1 MQTTST
7 RLGVEAA
14 SPSITPSK
22 PGGDGQRLLA
32 VQALR
37 AVAVILV
44 LFAHCIDGAEDALG
58 TPRQAHFFFWE
69 NFGSAG
75 LDIFFVISGFIVS
88 LVAARAAN
96 PRANAAQ
103 GQRGS
108 KTGLFLIRRITRIFP
123 LYWLLTAIFFFER
136 IQHNPVTWR
145 ALFSLQTLLLLPSM
159 GFPQKA
165 PLLSI
170 GWSLLFEL
178 YFYLVLSTFLFLT
191 PRAVVRN
198 TTLFLGAM
206 VVLGALIGIR
216 HPLLVVWM
224 NPMVLEFVLG
234 CLIGLL
240 YVRLRNSG
248 ARVSSIAKWFA
259 LFGAVLLA
267 ATVFTGYGSASES
280 STILAGDDCWLRLGV
295 WGFPSAL
302 LVGGVIFWAPAMRSL
317 LARLLVFLGDASY
330 SIYLCGIPAQVIIN
344 YCWRRI
350 WKPGPDVGVFFGVVV
365 CAAVGVACYMLIERP
380 LMRFFH
386 NWYKPNP
393 FGESAQAGGRGSSV
407 GS

>member
-1 MQTTST
+1 
-7 RLGVEAA
+7 
-14 SPSITPSK
+14 
-22 PGGDGQRLLA
+22 
-32 VQALR
+32 
-37 AVAVILV
+37 
-44 LFAHCIDGAEDALG
+44 
-58 TPRQAHFFFWE
+58 
-69 NFGSAG
+69 
-75 LDIFFVISGFIVS
+75 
-88 LVAARAAN
+88 
-96 PRANAAQ
+96 
-103 GQRGS
+103 
-108 KTGLFLIRRITRIFP
+108 
-123 LYWLLTAIFFFER
+123 
-136 IQHNPVTWR
+136 
-145 ALFSLQTLLLLPSM
+145 
-159 GFPQKA
+159 
-165 PLLSI
+165 
-170 GWSLLFEL
+170 
-178 YFYLVLSTFLFLT
+178 
-191 PRAVVRN
+191 
-198 TTLFLGAM
+198 
-206 VVLGALIGIR
+206 VLGALIGIR

-295 WGFPSAL
+295 WGIPSAL